1 MKPLVSVIVPIYN
14 VEEYLQRCIE
24 SIVTQ
29 TYTNLEIF
37 LVDDGSPD
45 NCPAMCDAWAERDSR
60 ITVIHKENGGLSD
73 ARNAAIDMAT
83 GEYIT
88 FVDSDDLITVNAIEV
103 LMELANIENS
113 DVVIS
118 TKLLKF
124 SEEISVDCT
133 QCESYKT
140 VSAQTALESIF
151 CENTRWEACG
161 TIFSHHLF
169 ETTRFPVGKIY
180 EDIRTIP
187 GVIFNAKTVTFADV
201 VIYYYFERLDSIM
214 HQSGHIVKIDLYEAV
229 KENIEL
235 FETIEDKKIR
245 TNVIAG
251 ILEELVSRVHYAYV
265 QEKQNKMFIE
275 SSVKLAKKNIGV
287 ILKANKLSLKRKVFM
302 LLVMCGISKHIR
314 KWN

>member
-1 MKPLVSVIVPIYN
+1 MNELVSVIVPIYK
-14 VEEYLQRCIE
+14 VEEYLDRCIE
-24 SIVTQ
+24 SIVGQ
-29 TYTNLEIF
+29 TYQNIEIL

-73 ARNAAIDMAT
+73 ARNAAIDVAK
-83 GEYIT
+83 GDYIT

-235 FETIEDKKIR
+235 FETIEDKKRR

-251 ILEELVSRVHYAYV
+251 ILEELVSRIHFAYGN
-265 QEKQNKMFIE
+265 EAQNKEFIE
-275 SSVKLAKKNIGV
+275 KSKHLVRARKKDIV
-287 ILKANKLSLKRKVFM
+287 SATKIPFKRKLFM
-302 LLVMCGISKHIR
+302 FLVMCGISKKIK
-314 KWN
+314 KWE